1 MTYYWF
7 KVLKFSN
14 KENANVS
21 KKYDICGTYANS
33 QDEAYNKLISQVVS
47 KGYLQ
52 CDYFSEGVKY
62 PRSIHQ
68 VINLIPI
75 TEKEALKIKQ
85 HFTEDE
91 NNNCIK

>member
-1 MTYYWF
+1 MNYYWF

-33 QDEAYNKLISQVVS
+33 QQEAYDKLISQLSV

-62 PRSIHQ
+62 SRNIGQ
-68 VINLIPI
+68 IINLIPI
-75 TEKEALKIKQ
+75 TEEEALQIKNY
-85 HFTEDE
+85 FLESKKVTV
-91 NNNCIK
+91 